1 MTILSQN
8 CFISV
13 IFYLYPYFLSM
24 DKYEG
29 SNLLTEKNPS
39 MENLKDKRI
48 LSKDKKMDGIER

>member
-39 MENLKDKRI
+39 MENLKDKLLHLKIKKVI
-48 LSKDKKMDGIER
+48 LRWN